1 MTTTASYIE
10 TKVLEEKLKQPGLI
24 VLDCTAKWCG
34 PCRVIAPLIDQ
45 LAQEYE
51 GKAEVYKLDID
62 VNKEYAKEAGV
73 DSIPKQYEIRS
84 IPAVLYLKDGELAEK
99 VVGKQPYEKFK
110 ETLES
115 HL

>member
-1 MTTTASYIE
+1 MTTNASFIE
-10 TKVLEEKLKQPGLI
+10 TKALEEKLKQPGLI

-45 LAQEYE
+45 LAQEYA

-62 VNKEYAKEAGV
+62 VNKEYAKEAEI
-73 DSIPKQYEIRS
+73 DSIPKQYGIRS
-84 IPAVLYLKDGELAEK
+84 IPAVLYLKDGEVVEK